1 MKPEFQKWT
10 DEFFPHP
17 ESTSAYALFLT
28 YPSTIDYLREGIH
41 KLAEVS
47 NHFKDWHWS
56 DSYQLKDA
64 LLKLLE
70 HDWQN
75 NNHLI
80 LSDVKVRKQ
89 FSTLLKSMTDRQV
102 PQALELQDRML
113 RAE

>member
-17 ESTSAYALFLT
+17 EAISAYALFLT

-47 NHFKDWHWS
+47 NQFKDWYWS
-56 DSYQLKDA
+56 NSYQLEYA

-75 NNHLI
+75 NTRLI
-80 LSDVKVRKQ
+80 LSDVKVRQ
-89 FSTLLKSMTDRQV
+89 RYATLLKSMTDRQV

-113 RAE
+113 RAK